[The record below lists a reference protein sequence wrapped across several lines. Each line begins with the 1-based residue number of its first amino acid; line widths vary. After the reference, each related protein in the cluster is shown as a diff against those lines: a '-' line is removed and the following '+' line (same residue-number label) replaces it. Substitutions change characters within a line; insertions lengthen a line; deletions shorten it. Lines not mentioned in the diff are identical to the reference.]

1 MKSFTTNSLITS
13 MLAKLG
19 IETKNKLVYHPAYP
33 KIKAGKFLYDSQYP
47 KNYIVRDKDIQWDFL
62 DHIGIELTSK
72 IEWLS
77 DLEYKLTLI
86 KINDSENIHL
96 KIGDTL
102 HATIINITHDFYVI
116 ESNYQGTIK
125 QTEVWFID

>member
-1 MKSFTTNSLITS
+1 MKTATSLITS

-19 IETKNKLVYHPAYP
+19 IETKNKLVQHPAYT

-47 KNYIVRDKDIQWDFL
+47 KNYIVRSKDIQWDFL

-77 DLEYKLTLI
+77 DLEYKLTLM
-86 KINDSENIHL
+86 KINDDEQIHL
-96 KIGDTL
+96 KVGDTL
-102 HATIINITHDFYVI
+102 HATIIDITHDFYVI
-116 ESNYQGTIK
+116 ESNYKETIK
-125 QTEVWFID
+125 QTEVWFVE